1 MSNSYPSGDL
11 KKEPPG
17 GSDRASRSHQKIDN
31 EKDLS
36 DNSSDSTINRGRTM
50 KIFLLLLVLV
60 QLSLQQEWTQSLLFQ
75 PVLDFSVASNERRT
89 LVVFTTPRGI
99 EYSSSPFTNS
109 IEISN
114 GSSSHPILRVLND
127 TWILAFINNQYIT
140 ILRMT
145 EENFGVWDRV
155 LHTPASDRMISLH
168 ILYQASA
175 DNIVTA
181 LWTGPHG
188 LVMLSR
194 SYTDG
199 LTWTTYLDFPFV
211 NSSSLSPSTFI
222 NYSSCSMVDLDP
234 YYHLATFT
242 IDGFEILFSSSTLS
256 IIYNTT
262 GTGHPQ
268 VAVDNQSILFLSGS
282 GDLVVSNDQ
291 GANWSSPIRLVPGSL
306 TLEQTGTW
314 LLLGLNSTV
323 FQSRDGG
330 RTWTSQETGQG
341 PVDKIAG
348 SSSQILALRNE
359 SLLLFTPSSPSPSP
373 LPQIVLLNESLL
385 ITTPIL
391 LNRSLVVEGTL
402 SVGSR
407 LQIEGD
413 LALTENSTLDLTNWT
428 SPIEVSGTF
437 IIGGHLVLPKGTGTV
452 VLIQFN
458 SSRGNFS
465 QISGPRC
472 SRLGYAESSLVV
484 VFDSSCTEPAI
495 QLWMIIVIVVA
506 SVVAVAIAVVLFVF
520 FRKKIAPYH
529 DRKHYVPSSKK
540 QQAT

>member
-1 MSNSYPSGDL
+1 MSKSYPSDDL

-17 GSDRASRSHQKIDN
+17 GSERASRSRQKIDN
-31 EKDLS
+31 ERAFS
-36 DNSSDSTINRGRTM
+36 DNSSASTINRGRTM
-50 KIFLLLLVLV
+50 KIFLLLLLVLV

-75 PVLDFSVASNERRT
+75 HTLDFSVASNERRT
-89 LVVFTTPRGI
+89 LVVFTTPHGI

-114 GSSSHPILRVLND
+114 GSFSHPILRVLND
-127 TWILAFINNQYIT
+127 TWILAFINNQSIT

-155 LHTPASDRMISLH
+155 LHAPASDRMIALH

-175 DNIVTA
+175 NNIVTA
-181 LWTGPHG
+181 LWANPLGQAMFT
-188 LVMLSR
+188 R
-194 SYTDG
+194 SFTDG
-199 LTWTTYLDFPFV
+199 LTWVMYLDFPFS
-211 NSSSLSPSTFI
+211 NSSSLSSSTFI
-222 NYSSCSMVDLDP
+222 NYSSCSMVELAP
-234 YYHLATFT
+234 YFHLSTFT
-242 IDGFEILFSSSTLS
+242 IDGFEVLLNSSTRS

-268 VAVDNQSILFLSGS
+268 VAANNQSILFLSGS
-282 GDLVVSNDQ
+282 GDLVISNDQ
-291 GANWSSPIRLVPGSL
+291 GANWSSPIQLVPGSL
-306 TLEQTGTW
+306 TLEQDGTW
-314 LLLGLNSTV
+314 LLLGLNLTV

-330 RTWTSQETGQG
+330 RTWTSQEIGQG

-359 SLLLFTPSSPSPSP
+359 SLLLFTPPSP
-373 LPQIVLLNESLL
+373 LPQIVPLNETLL

-402 SVGSR
+402 SVGSQ

-428 SPIEVSGTF
+428 SSIEVSGTF
-437 IIGGHLVLPKGTGTV
+437 IAGGHLVLPKGTGTA

-465 QISGPRC
+465 QISAPWC
-472 SRLGYAESSLVV
+472 SRLEYAESSLVA

-506 SVVAVAIAVVLFVF
+506 SVVAVAIAVVLFIF

-529 DRKHYVPSSKK
+529 DRKHYVPSKK
-540 QQAT
+540 HQVT

>member
-1 MSNSYPSGDL
+1 
-11 KKEPPG
+11 
-17 GSDRASRSHQKIDN
+17 
-31 EKDLS
+31 
-36 DNSSDSTINRGRTM
+36 M

-60 QLSLQQEWTQSLLFQ
+60 QLSLQQEWTQSPLFQ
-75 PVLDFSVASNERRT
+75 STLDFSVASNERRT

-127 TWILAFINNQYIT
+127 TWILAFINNQSIT

-155 LHTPASDRMISLH
+155 LHTPASDRMIALH

-181 LWTGPHG
+181 LWADPLGR
-188 LVMLSR
+188 VMFSR
-194 SYTDG
+194 SYDDG
-199 LTWTTYLDFPFV
+199 LKWTTFLDFPFV

-222 NYSSCSMVDLDP
+222 NYSSCFVMDLDP
-234 YYHLATFT
+234 YFYLATFT

-306 TLEQTGTW
+306 TLEQNGTW

-330 RTWTSQETGQG
+330 RTWTSQEIGQG
-341 PVDKIAG
+341 PIDKIAG

-359 SLLLFTPSSPSPSP
+359 SLLLFTPSSPSP

-402 SVGSR
+402 SVGSQ

-437 IIGGHLVLPKGTGTV
+437 IAGGHLVLPKGTGTV

-465 QISGPRC
+465 QISAPRC
-472 SRLGYAESSLVV
+472 SRLEYAESSLVV
-484 VFDSSCTEPAI
+484 FFDSSCTEPAI

-529 DRKHYVPSSKK
+529 DRKHYVPSRK
-540 QQAT
+540 QQVT

>member
-1 MSNSYPSGDL
+1 MSKSYPSSDL

-17 GSDRASRSHQKIDN
+17 GSDRASRSRQKIDN
-31 EKDLS
+31 ERAFS
-36 DNSSDSTINRGRTM
+36 DNSSASTINRGRTM

-60 QLSLQQEWTQSLLFQ
+60 QLSLQQEWTQSPLFQ
-75 PVLDFSVASNERRT
+75 STLDFSVASNERRT

-127 TWILAFINNQYIT
+127 TWILAFINNQYIN

-155 LHTPASDRMISLH
+155 LHTPASDRMIALH

-181 LWTGPHG
+181 LWANPLGR
-188 LVMLSR
+188 VMFSR
-194 SYTDG
+194 SYDDG
-199 LTWTTYLDFPFV
+199 LKWTTFLDFPFV

-222 NYSSCSMVDLDP
+222 NYSSCFVMDLDP
-234 YYHLATFT
+234 YFYLATFT

-306 TLEQTGTW
+306 TLEQNGTW

-330 RTWTSQETGQG
+330 RTWTSQEIGQG
-341 PVDKIAG
+341 PIDKIAG

-359 SLLLFTPSSPSPSP
+359 SLLLFTPSPPSP

-402 SVGSR
+402 SVGSQ

-437 IIGGHLVLPKGTGTV
+437 IAGGHLVLPKGTGTV

-472 SRLGYAESSLVV
+472 SRLEYAESSLVV
-484 VFDSSCTEPAI
+484 FFDSSCTEPAI

-529 DRKHYVPSSKK
+529 DRKHYVPSRK
-540 QQAT
+540 QQVT